1 LIEYTKILRVKI
13 NIESIKEIFNEI
25 DVDNNG
31 FIDYTEF
38 IASCIDSSL
47 EWGEKYLKE
56 SFLEM
61 DKNGDGKL
69 SKEEIR

>member
-1 LIEYTKILRVKI
+1 MEFNQIEGIDI
-13 NIESIKEIFNEI
+13 NISSIKEIFNEI

-56 SFLEM
+56 TF
-61 DKNGDGKL
+61 
-69 SKEEIR
+69 